1 MFEVEAFAGVN
12 FAVRPVLESL
22 FNMLGGLGLFLFG
35 VREMTQSFVG
45 LSNSLFRE
53 MISKVACNK
62 YMAAFV
68 GFAVTAIVQSSSAVT
83 VIIVGLLDAGLL
95 ELAQAAAI
103 IMGANVGTTVTPLIM
118 AINLLEFAPLIIF
131 GGVVLEGLNGEAFKA
146 VGSVLIGFGV
156 LFLGMNM
163 ISSAARP
170 ISTLPVVRE
179 FLVSLSNPFIGVLFG
194 VTFTAIMQSS
204 SVSMGLLE
212 ALSLAGAISFRNAA
226 FIIYGQNIGT
236 CVTALI
242 ASFETR
248 KNAKRAVVIHF
259 LFNLIGAAIFTCLSL
274 MTPFLRVFEAAFA
287 QSVMFKISALHILFN
302 VVSTAILLPFSE
314 VLVKIA
320 CKVVS
325 D

>member
-35 VREMTQSFVG
+35 VREMTQSFAGV
-45 LSNSLFRE
+45 SSSLFRG

-68 GFAVTAIVQSSSAVT
+68 GFAVTVVVQSSSAVT
-83 VIIVGLLDAGLL
+83 VIVVGLLDARLL

-131 GGVVLEGLNGEAFKA
+131 GGMVLEGLNEEAFKA
-146 VGSVLIGFGV
+146 AGRVLIGFGV

-163 ISSAARP
+163 ISCAARP

-212 ALSLAGAISFRNAA
+212 ALNLTGAISFRNAA

-287 QSVMFKISALHILFN
+287 QSVMFKIPALHILFN

-325 D
+325 N

>member
-1 MFEVEAFAGVN
+1 MAGVN
-12 FAVRPVLESL
+12 FVVNVILESL

-35 VREMTQSFVG
+35 AREMTQSFAG
-45 LSNSLFRE
+45 LSNSLFRG
-53 MISKVACNK
+53 MISKVTCNK
-62 YMAAFV
+62 YMAAFM
-68 GFAVTAIVQSSSAVT
+68 GFVITAIVQSSSAVT
-83 VIIVGLLDAGLL
+83 VIVIGMLDAGLM
-95 ELAQAAAI
+95 ELAQAAAV

-118 AINLLEFAPLIIF
+118 AINLLGFAPLIIF
-131 GGVVLEGLNGEAFKA
+131 GGVVLESLNRDVFKA
-146 VGSVLIGFGV
+146 VGSVLIGLGV

-163 ISSAARP
+163 ISTAARP

-179 FLVSLSNPFIGVLFG
+179 FLISLSNPFIGVLFG
-194 VTFTAIMQSS
+194 VSFTAVVQSS

-226 FIIYGQNIGT
+226 FVIYGQNIGT

-242 ASFETR
+242 ASFETK

-259 LFNLIGAAIFTCLSL
+259 LFNLIGATIFTCLSL
-274 MTPFLRVFEAAFA
+274 MTPFLRAFEVAFA
-287 QSVMFKISALHILFN
+287 QDIMLKISALHILFN
-302 VVSTAILLPFSE
+302 VVSTAILLPFND

-320 CKVVS
+320 CKVIL